1 MDRENFLLEIADKD
15 EQFAISFELLCLLR
29 WLIEHES
36 DKFKKMVTKAVA
48 QGLTQKLEHITGFS
62 DNEAL
67 EDAQENMIE
76 FFSSLES
83 ILVDTL
89 QEQAR
94 TTANEK
100 KLMPAL
106 EQIDTTICD
115 DTVLKFSLERARNKI
130 VRNPEKNSQEILLK
144 EILKNWNP
152 NKKEVAQ

>member
-36 DKFKKMVTKAVA
+36 DKIKKMITKAVA
-48 QGLTQKLEHITGFS
+48 QGLTQQLEHIAGYS
-62 DNEAL
+62 DSEAL
-67 EDAQENMIE
+67 EDAQDNMIE

-83 ILVDTL
+83 MLAGTL
-89 QEQAR
+89 QEQALN
-94 TTANEK
+94 TANEK
-100 KLMPAL
+100 KLIPAI

-130 VRNPEKNSQEILLK
+130 IRNPEKNSQEILLK

-152 NKKEVAQ
+152 NKKEVVQ

>member
-29 WLIEHES
+29 WLVEHES
-36 DKFKKMVTKAVA
+36 DKIKKMITKAVA
-48 QGLTQKLEHITGFS
+48 QGLTQKLEHIAEYS

-67 EDAQENMIE
+67 EDAQDNMIE

-83 ILVDTL
+83 MLIDTL

-94 TTANEK
+94 NTANEK
-100 KLMPAL
+100 KLMPAI